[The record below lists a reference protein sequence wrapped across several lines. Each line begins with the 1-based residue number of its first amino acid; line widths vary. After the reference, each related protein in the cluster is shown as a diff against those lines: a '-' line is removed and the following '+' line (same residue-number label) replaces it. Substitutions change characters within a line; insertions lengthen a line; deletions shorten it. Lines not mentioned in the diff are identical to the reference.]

1 MDSSMAWPM
10 AWPIL
15 AETAAVSMK
24 PGDVFAMEMAIG
36 VRKSGRR
43 TKTRTRR
50 TRRKRRREKRGT
62 AREPPF
68 LLEIVAVA
76 TSATA
81 TTEVMVMVT
90 AMTGLR
96 EKGRKWK
103 PLVTETDP
111 EFFGEVAV
119 VWE

>member
-15 AETAAVSMK
+15 AEAAALSMK
-24 PGDVFAMEMAIG
+24 PSDVFAMEMTIG

-43 TKTRTRR
+43 RRR
-50 TRRKRRREKRGT
+50 TKRRRRREKQGT

-76 TSATA
+76 TSATS

-90 AMTGLR
+90 AMTVLR